1 MAALKRPIAWLAAA
15 AVAASLL
22 AGCGSAPGRRDGAPS
37 RRLDPDNIEDA
48 VPRKDPITRA
58 GNKNPYTVLGKTYR
72 ILPSSK
78 GYRARGVA
86 SWYGTKFHGENTANG
101 ERYDL
106 YEMTAAHCTLPIPT
120 YVLVTNLENG
130 RQCVVRV
137 NDRGPFESS
146 RLIDLSYAAATKLGY
161 VDKGTA
167 QVEVAAIDP
176 DDWPPRAIAQTNSG
190 RQTTTRI
197 VPPLVVPAQPAV
209 PLGDAVGDTPP
220 PAGVQMDGGPRPAAE
235 PVPPLAPEP
244 NRAPAAIGNHF
255 VQAGAFANN
264 QAAESLRKRLAD
276 ATGYRVTVQPT
287 LSAPILYR
295 VRVGPFA
302 DAAQAEPALA
312 AVRAQ
317 RIEGARIVEDAA
329 R

>member
-1 MAALKRPIAWLAAA
+1 MAALKRFAVRATLLGLALS
-15 AVAASLL
+15 VGLL
-22 AGCGSAPGRRDGAPS
+22 AGCGSTSRQDGAPT
-37 RRLDPDNIEDA
+37 RRLDPDNIQDA
-48 VPRKDPITRA
+48 VPRRDPITRA
-58 GNKNPYTVLGKTYR
+58 GNKNPYTVLGQTYR

-101 ERYDL
+101 ERYDI

-137 NDRGPFESS
+137 NDRGPFVSD

-161 VDKGTA
+161 VGKGTA

-176 DDWPPRAIAQTNSG
+176 DDWPPRGFAQAG
-190 RQTTTRI
+190 EQKTTKI
-197 VPPLVVPAQPAV
+197 VPPLVLPAAKETV
-209 PLGDAVGDTPP
+209 PLSDTVSTAPVEP
-220 PAGVQMDGGPRPAAE
+220 GVPVNGGSMNGGARQQAAA
-235 PVPPLAPEP
+235 PPLA
-244 NRAPAAIGNHF
+244 AAGGSLY

-264 QAAESLRKRLAD
+264 YAAENLRTRLAG
-276 ATGYRVTVQPT
+276 ATGYRVVVQP
-287 LSAPILYR
+287 SQGGQVLYR
-295 VRVGPFA
+295 VRVGPFG
-302 DAAQAEPALA
+302 DAGEAEQALA
-312 AVRAQ
+312 RVRAQ
-317 RIEGARIVEDAA
+317 RIDGARIVEDPAA

>member
-1 MAALKRPIAWLAAA
+1 MAALKSTVALLAVVAIAS
-15 AVAASLL
+15 SLL
-22 AGCGSAPGRRDGAPS
+22 AGCGSSPTRRDGAPA
-37 RRLDPDNIEDA
+37 RRLDPDKIADA

-58 GNKNPYTVLGKTYR
+58 GNKNPYTVLGKTYH

-78 GYRARGVA
+78 GYTARGVA
-86 SWYGTKFHGENTANG
+86 SWYGTKFHGQSTANG

-130 RQCVVRV
+130 RQCIVRV
-137 NDRGPFESS
+137 NDRGPFVSD

-167 QVEVAAIDP
+167 RVEVRAIDP
-176 DDWPPRAIAQTNSG
+176 DEWSQRAIAQTNQG

-197 VPPLVVPAQPAV
+197 VPPLVVPAQPPV
-209 PLGDAVGDTPP
+209 PLSETVGSTPT
-220 PAGVQMDGGPRPAAE
+220 AGVPMNSASQPVADPRPPLAAE
-235 PVPPLAPEP
+235 PAPTG
-244 NRAPAAIGNHF
+244 RYF
-255 VQAGAFANN
+255 VQAGAFGSE
-264 QAAESLRKRLAD
+264 QAAQELRRRLAE
-276 ATGYRVTVQPT
+276 ATGLRVAVQPT
-287 LSAPILYR
+287 PAPPLLYR

-302 DAAQAEPALA
+302 DTAQAEQALA

-317 RIEGARIVEDAA
+317 RVEGARIVEDAA